1 MTKTLLE
8 LTGSG
13 SLSYSSLD
21 TLLTCGEKYRLTKVL
36 GAPQSDAWY
45 LFGGSAVHDAT
56 EMLDKGEQEDPAKAW
71 SIAWEKQMERVVDAS
86 KVRAAGRATKANPN
100 KEDQAWW
107 EKSGLEQ
114 VKGWVEWV
122 AARKAA
128 GWTLLETEAAFEV
141 TLGSTPVRG
150 YIDRVFV
157 TDTGETLI
165 LDLKTGGRQPQST
178 VQLGVYR
185 QGYLKKTGTD
195 SFLGTYFMTRQGG
208 ADYEPTVHSLTHYT
222 EDMLGRWY
230 DRAKAIV
237 EAGLFVPHV
246 GPLCPSCSV
255 APHCEAVGGTAP
267 TSSFK

>member
-1 MTKTLLE
+1 MTSLKD
-8 LTGSG
+8 LTGSD

-21 TLLTCGEKYRLTKVL
+21 TLLTCGAKYELTKVL
-36 GAPQSDAWY
+36 GVPQSDAWY
-45 LFGGSAVHDAT
+45 LFGGSAVHEAT
-56 EMLDKGEQEDPAKAW
+56 ELLDKGEQEDPAKAW
-71 SIAWEKQMERVVDAS
+71 AIAWEKQMERVVDAS

-100 KEDQAWW
+100 KEDKTWW
-107 EKSGLEQ
+107 EANGLKQ
-114 VKGWVEWV
+114 VEGWVEWV

-128 GWTLLETEAAFEV
+128 GWTLLEVEASFEV
-141 TLGSTPVRG
+141 TFSDTSVRG
-150 YIDRVFV
+150 FIDRVFV

-165 LDLKTGGRQPQST
+165 LDLKTGSRQPQST

-185 QGYLKKTGTD
+185 QGYLKTTGTD
-195 SFLGTYFMTRQGG
+195 SFLGTYFMTRSGK
-208 ADYEPTVHSLTHYT
+208 ADYEPTIHSLTHYT

-255 APHCEAVGGTAP
+255 APYCEAVGGTRP
-267 TSSFK
+267 TRSFK